1 MKLLFVISL
10 LLGAITVQSQQLE
23 TVVQRGHNAAI
34 KAVTYSK
41 DGKYLFT
48 GSRDKT
54 IKLWEISTGRELRSF
69 FGHESTINDLALSP
83 DGKQLLSSGA
93 DKTAKLW
100 DIETGSLIQSF
111 EGHEELLTSVS
122 FHPDGKTIL
131 TAGYDNQAI
140 LWDVASA
147 EQLNTFK
154 VNPDK
159 GLGYGVNTTFS
170 PDGNSIIIGNDNRTA
185 TIIDFKS
192 GEVQREIKPAEG
204 WCGGCATFVAVDQS
218 NTKLLKATK
227 GPGLQLFD
235 LQSGNKLIDFISFDD
250 DITAV
255 DINQEGQ
262 ALMCSEDSLYVF
274 DKKGHL
280 LYKKIKDH
288 SMPLADATFSPD
300 GKSIAASSDDMSVT
314 ILDAKNGQ
322 TIKRIEGYLKQVDK
336 GGLDYDPNSRWDY
349 YIKRYTDLKNDF
361 VISPDGKYLIKGKI
375 GSLARMWELRT
386 GMIAQE
392 FKGHEKAVLC
402 MTFSEDGSKL
412 LTGSADNTIKVWDTS
427 TGEELA
433 TLKGHRELV
442 FSVRFNESQDKIIS
456 GSWDGTIRVW
466 SASDY
471 SQLQYLTLEK
481 ASSYDTHFFND
492 DIYALSAGLDK
503 SLRLWEIDSKQAVRE
518 FTGHT
523 DIIHSV
529 AKHPYSP
536 QIASVSW
543 DGKIKIWDV
552 ASGLQT
558 KKYDHHKGP
567 VYGVAYNAS
576 GTEIATGGADRKIF
590 ITDLSSGTIKATLI
604 GHTSAV
610 TTVSYVP
617 SESLLVSASDNGEV
631 KIWNLRTNEEMV
643 SYLILNEQ
651 DWMAINKEGYFNATD
666 GATRSIAFV
675 KGMESY
681 AAEQFFDQFY
691 QPDLLNKTFLNQDDK
706 LNINQKIE
714 RFPPPQI
721 EILAPHNAEK
731 VRSASVDV
739 LASVQDVGGGIDMLK
754 VVHNGKTVL
763 LEKAK
768 LNNKRATINHSVDLV
783 PGNNTIEVSAF
794 SNGGIESS
802 KHSVDLQLEGKV
814 NSTLYVFAVGINKYK
829 NEALNLNYAAADA
842 KSVVKTIGERSKKL
856 FDRVET
862 ITLFD
867 TEASRDNILSKLNAL
882 SKIIKPQDVMVF
894 YYAGHG
900 SMVDGKFYFIPTENV
915 RLYNADKLEK
925 NAIYAGELQ
934 EKLKSIAA
942 LKQLLIIDACQS
954 GGSVELLAT
963 RGAREEKALAQLSR
977 STGIHVLAAAGS
989 EQFAVEFE
997 DLGHGLFTYVLLEA
1011 LNGAA
1016 DGAPK
1021 DGKVTIYELKSFID
1035 DQVPEYSRKY
1045 KGKMQFPYTF
1055 SRGHDFPVVID

>member
-1 MKLLFVISL
+1 MKIRLVIPL
-10 LLGAITVQSQQLE
+10 LLIGFLAQSQQLE

-54 IKLWEISTGRELRSF
+54 IKLWEIATGRELRSF
-69 FGHESTINDLALSP
+69 YGHGSTINDLAVSP
-83 DGKQLLSSGA
+83 DGRHILSSSA

-100 DIETGSLIQSF
+100 DIKTGDLLQTF
-111 EGHEELLTSVS
+111 VGHKELLTSVS
-122 FHPDGKTIL
+122 FHPDGKSII
-131 TAGYDNQAI
+131 TAGYDNEAI
-140 LWDVASA
+140 LWDVSSG
-147 EQLNTFK
+147 EQLKIFK

-159 GLGYGVNTTFS
+159 GLGYGINTTFS
-170 PDGNSIIIGNDNRTA
+170 PDGKYIVIGNDNRTA
-185 TIIDFKS
+185 SIYDFES
-192 GEVQREIKPAEG
+192 GEQKFEIKPEEG
-204 WCGGCATFVAVDQS
+204 WCGGCATFVSVDKAS
-218 NTKLLKATK
+218 NKMLKATK
-227 GPGLQLFD
+227 GPGMQLFD
-235 LQSGNKLIDFISFDD
+235 INSGDKLIDYMTFDD
-250 DITAV
+250 DISSV
-255 DINQEGQ
+255 DINKDGH
-262 ALMCSEDSLYVF
+262 ALMSSEDSIYVF
-274 DKKGHL
+274 DQRGMLIFKNV
-280 LYKKIKDH
+280 KDH
-288 SMPLADATFSPD
+288 SLPITDASFSPD
-300 GKSIAASSDDMSVT
+300 GKYIVTSSDDMSVA
-314 ILDAKNGQ
+314 ILDAKNGS

-361 VISPDGKYLIKGKI
+361 AISPDGNYLVKGKI
-375 GSLARMWELRT
+375 GSIARMWEMRT
-386 GMIAQE
+386 GMITQE
-392 FKGHEKAVLC
+392 FRGHEKAVLC
-402 MTFSEDGSKL
+402 MAFSKDGSKL

-427 TGEELA
+427 TGQELA
-433 TLKGHRELV
+433 TLESHRELV

-456 GSWDGTIRVW
+456 GSWDGTVRVW
-466 SASDY
+466 DANDY
-471 SQLQYLTLEK
+471 SQLQFLTLEK
-481 ASSYDTHFFND
+481 GSSYDTHFFND

-503 SLRLWEIDSKQAVRE
+503 SLRLWELDSKQAVRE

-529 AKHPYSP
+529 AKHPYTSEV
-536 QIASVSW
+536 ASVSW
-543 DGKIKIWDV
+543 DGWLKIWDV
-552 ASGLQT
+552 ASGLQL
-558 KKYDHHKGP
+558 KKYHRHEGA
-567 VYGVAYNAS
+567 VYGVAYNAT
-576 GTEIATGGADRKIF
+576 GTEIATGGADRNIV
-590 ITDLSSGTIKATLI
+590 IADLATGKTKAILE
-604 GHTSAV
+604 GHTGAV
-610 TTVSYVP
+610 TTVKYVP
-617 SESLLVSASDNGEV
+617 AQNLLVSASDNGEV
-631 KIWNLRTNEEMV
+631 IIWNLETNQEMV
-643 SYLILNEQ
+643 SYLVLNEQ

-681 AAEQFFDQFY
+681 AAEQFFDQYY

-714 RFPPPQI
+714 QFPPPEI
-721 EILAPHNAEK
+721 EILAPHKAEK
-731 VRSASVDV
+731 VRSNKVDV
-739 LASVQDVGGGIDMLK
+739 LASVQDAGGGINMLK

-763 LEKAK
+763 LEQAEV
-768 LNNKRATINHSVDLV
+768 NNKRATINHPVDLV

-794 SNGGIESS
+794 STGGIESQ

-842 KSVVKTIGERSKKL
+842 QSVVKTISERSKKL

-862 ITLFD
+862 ISLFD
-867 TEASRDNILSKLNAL
+867 TEASRENILSKLNAL

>member
-1 MKLLFVISL
+1 MKLLLLSL
-10 LLGAITVQSQQLE
+10 FIVSAINAHCQELQ
-23 TVVQRGHNAAI
+23 TVVQRGHNASV
-34 KAVTYSK
+34 KAVTFTK
-41 DGKYLFT
+41 DGKYLLT

-54 IKLWEISTGRELRSF
+54 IKLWEIATGRELRSF
-69 FGHESTINDLALSP
+69 YGHESTINDLALSP
-83 DGKQLLSSGA
+83 DGKQFLSSSA
-93 DKTAKLW
+93 DKSAKLW
-100 DIETGSLIQSF
+100 DIESGKIIKSF

-122 FHPDGKTIL
+122 FHPSGKTIL

-140 LWDVASA
+140 LWDVASG

-170 PDGNSIIIGNDNRTA
+170 SDGKYIVIGNDNRTA
-185 TIIDFKS
+185 NIYDYQS
-192 GEVQREIKPAEG
+192 GELVKEIKPAEG
-204 WCGGCATFVAVDQS
+204 WCGGCATFVSINKASD
-218 NTKLLKATK
+218 KLLKATK

-235 LQSGNKLIDFISFDD
+235 LTSGEKLIDYMLFDD

-255 DINQEGQ
+255 DLNSEGK
-262 ALMCSEDSLYVF
+262 ALMSSEDSIYVF
-274 DKKGHL
+274 DRKGALIFKKV
-280 LYKKIKDH
+280 KDH
-288 SMPLADATFSPD
+288 AMPITDATFSPD
-300 GKSIAASSDDMSVT
+300 G
-314 ILDAKNGQ
+314 Q
-322 TIKRIEGYLKQVDK
+322 TIATANDDLSVVLINTSSGKTIQRIEGYLKQADK

-349 YIKRYTDLKNDF
+349 YIKKYTDLKNEF
-361 VISPDGKYLIKGKI
+361 AISPDGKYMVKGKI
-375 GSLARMWELRT
+375 GSIARMWEMNT
-386 GMIAQE
+386 GMIIQE
-392 FKGHEKAVLC
+392 FRGHDKAVLC
-402 MTFSEDGSKL
+402 MDFSEDGSKL
-412 LTGSADNTIKVWDTS
+412 ITGSADNTIKIWDTS
-427 TGEELA
+427 SGAELA

-442 FSVRFNESQDKIIS
+442 FSVMFNESQNKIIS
-456 GSWDGTIRVW
+456 SSWDGTIRIW
-466 SASDY
+466 DAGDY
-471 SQLQYLTLEK
+471 TQLNYLTLEQG
-481 ASSYDTHFFND
+481 SSYETKFYND

-503 SLRLWEIDSKQAVRE
+503 TLKLWELDSKQAVRE
-518 FTGHT
+518 FTGHA
-523 DIIHSV
+523 DIIHDID
-529 AKHPYSP
+529 KHPFTS
-536 QIASVSW
+536 QMASVSW
-543 DGKIKIWDV
+543 DGKIKIWDI
-552 ASGLQT
+552 ASGLQL
-558 KKYDHHKGP
+558 KRFEHHKGP
-567 VYGVAYNAS
+567 VYGVTYNAL
-576 GTEIATGGADRKIF
+576 GNEIATGGADREIV
-590 ITDLSSGTIKATLI
+590 ITDVESGIVKAKLS
-604 GHTSAV
+604 GHTGAV
-610 TTVSYVP
+610 TNVKYMP
-617 SESLLVSASDNGEV
+617 NQNRLVSASDNGEI
-631 KIWNLRTNEEMV
+631 KIWDLDKKEELV

-651 DWMAINKEGYFNATD
+651 DWMAINQEGYFNATD

-691 QPDLLNKTFLNQDDK
+691 QPDLLNKALSKTDQQLNM
-706 LNINQKIE
+706 NEKIE
-714 RFPPPQI
+714 QFPPPSI
-721 EILAPHNAEK
+721 EILAPHKAEK
-731 VRSASVDV
+731 VRSAKVDV
-739 LASVQDVGGGIDMLK
+739 LASVNDVGGGIDMVK
-754 VVHNGKTVL
+754 VIHNGKTVL
-763 LEKAK
+763 LEKADVK
-768 LNNKRATINHSVDLV
+768 NKRATINHTLELV
-783 PGNNTIEVSAF
+783 PGNNSIEVSGF
-794 SNGGIESS
+794 SKGGIEST
-802 KHSVDLQLEGKV
+802 KQTVEIELEGKV

-842 KSVVKTIGERSKKL
+842 QSVVNTIGTRAKKL

-862 ITLFD
+862 ISLFD
-867 TEASRDNILSKLNAL
+867 TDASRENILAKLNAL
-882 SKIIKPQDVMVF
+882 SKVIKPQDVLVF

-915 RLYNADKLEK
+915 RLYNEEKLQK

-934 EKLKSIAA
+934 EKLKNIAA

-1055 SRGHDFPVVID
+1055 SRGHDFPVVIE